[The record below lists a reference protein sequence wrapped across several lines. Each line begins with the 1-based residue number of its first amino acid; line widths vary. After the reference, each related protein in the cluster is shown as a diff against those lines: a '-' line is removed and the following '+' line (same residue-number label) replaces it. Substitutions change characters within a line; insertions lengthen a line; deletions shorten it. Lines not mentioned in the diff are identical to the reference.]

1 MYWHLL
7 SGTTVNT
14 LTNNLRFVW
23 AVVGRRPQGT
33 LLGWFA
39 STGSL
44 ARMIF
49 PIVSGYVAQYGSI
62 QTLCGGLTTILLVA
76 AVFVM
81 SSREIL
87 TLLSS

>member
-1 MYWHLL
+1 
-7 SGTTVNT
+7 
-14 LTNNLRFVW
+14 
-23 AVVGRRPQGT
+23 
-33 LLGWFA
+33 
-39 STGSL
+39 
-44 ARMIF
+44 MIF